1 MPLIGQYLV
10 LFVSIKAAL
19 TETQALLFPNP
30 TPYSIITHT
39 QSRKV
44 HAHTHTHTQ
53 AQTVL

>member
-1 MPLIGQYLV
+1 MPLIGQYLL

-44 HAHTHTHTQ
+44 HAHTHTQ